1 MMKNSINYDIN
12 YIIVKN
18 YPSDKELLERLN
30 DDNHQNKQGLNNL
43 VNNKDKLNQILK
55 NFDP

>member
-1 MMKNSINYDIN
+1 MKNSINYDIN

-43 VNNKDKLNQILK
+43 VNNKVKLNQILK

>member
-1 MMKNSINYDIN
+1 MKNSNNYDIN

-43 VNNKDKLNQILK
+43 VNNKVKLNQILK